1 MIGGGIGTPVGSG
14 SNAGVEIGAALRM
27 TTGTVGSGRAV
38 AGRGGTV
45 GIGTAVG
52 KGTRLVTGAT
62 SGGSVMAGSPT
73 SGEAIAGRAGT
84 GTRVGASVAAASGA
98 GAEPVHATDAIRANT
113 TSGRNAISHER
124 TGKSQASRPHPN
136 VNGR

>member
-45 GIGTAVG
+45 GIGTAFGRPVAPTFH
-52 KGTRLVTGAT
+52 GTSKNRGRRNGRPLLF
-62 SGGSVMAGSPT
+62 SRGGSDGHHAGTVKYEPSPRPALPRVSRT
-73 SGEAIAGRAGT
+73 CAGR
-84 GTRVGASVAAASGA
+84 
-98 GAEPVHATDAIRANT
+98 RALHL
-113 TSGRNAISHER
+113 R
-124 TGKSQASRPHPN
+124 
-136 VNGR
+136 